1 MKTSHC
7 TCGNDCLCVFKG
19 FGKAQ
24 QTSTEAWQEQDCA
37 PGTDRPGYKAE
48 RIQSPP
54 KQRPTSFDIFTVEN
68 KKDEVVVEDKEQT
81 AETKD
86 ERVVGGDVNTSD
98 VEKAGGDVAI
108 CEYLYC

>member
-1 MKTSHC
+1 MEKR
-7 TCGNDCLCVFKG
+7 NKLRQKL
-19 FGKAQ
+19 GKNKIVPRAQ
-24 QTSTEAWQEQDCA
+24 
-37 PGTDRPGYKAE
+37 TDLDIKAE
-48 RIQSPP
+48 LIQSPP

-86 ERVVGGDVNTSD
+86 ERVVGGDVNTGD
-98 VEKAGGDVAI
+98 VEKAGGDAAI